1 MFKTG
6 GYFYISKCFGLI
18 TILVF
23 LWMEAFSQ
31 APLGINYQ
39 GVARNPDGSPQVNQA
54 ISLRVSILAEG
65 LNGLSEYVETHA
77 VTTNQFGLF
86 TIVIG
91 QGEHTGSLQDVDWQT
106 GNKWLQIEMD
116 MRGGSNFEMVG
127 TQQIFS
133 VPYAMYASQ
142 SGTGMTAGDG
152 IDVTGGV
159 ISNTKPDK
167 PVSLLGAGTVNV
179 SGTYPD
185 YVITGIEGQQTLSEV
200 LMQDNDAGN
209 MRIRNLA
216 EPVSNQDVATK
227 SYVDSRNVDDADAD
241 PTNEIQNAAQV
252 AVTPTGNLTSTQVQ
266 LALEELQADIDADLD
281 ADPANEIQV
290 LTKTGNQVDL
300 SNGGGSFI
308 DEVDDADADA
318 TNELVQSVTLMGTN
332 LEITDAGGTQV
343 VDLSSL
349 QDGTGTDSQTLSST
363 FLTADTR
370 DLVISGGN
378 NITLDVSDNDNSS
391 SNELQTISK
400 VGSTVTLS
408 NSGGSFTD
416 AVDDADANPT
426 NEIQDLSLTGNT
438 LSLTNDASTVDLSG
452 YLDNT
457 DNQNLSSTTAG
468 TNRTINISGGTGT
481 TISVADNDNSTSN
494 ELITGA
500 TYEPNNTLR
509 ITDAGGDTDIALG
522 TLNADMNANT
532 NRIINVADPI
542 DPGDA
547 VNLSFLETKD
557 ATDYAFKSIINDTG
571 TGSALTFD
579 LSVFDFDEGGLI
591 SVIQI
596 SIPESGIY
604 LFNVKGS
611 STSNAPIV
619 INVNNFTDYTVGLIN
634 VNTYSD
640 TILLKLNAG
649 DIVEL
654 RANSTTNGENFTLE
668 FFGYKI

>member
-266 LALEELQADIDADLD
+266 LALEELQADIDTDLD

-308 DEVDDADADA
+308 DEVDDADADPA
-318 TNELVQSVTLMGTN
+318 NEIQNAS
-332 LEITDAGGTQV
+332 QV
-343 VDLSSL
+343 VVTP
-349 QDGTGTDSQTLSST
+349 TGN
-363 FLTADTR
+363 LTSAQVQ
-370 DLVISGGN
+370 LA
-378 NITLDVSDNDNSS
+378 LE
-391 SNELQTISK
+391 ELQADI
-400 VGSTVTLS
+400 
-408 NSGGSFTD
+408 D
-416 AVDDADANPT
+416 ADLDANPA
-426 NEIQDLSLTGNT
+426 NEIQDLG
-438 LSLTNDASTVDLSG
+438 STISG
-452 YLDNT
+452 T
-457 DNQNLSSTTAG
+457 Q
-468 TNRTINISGGTGT
+468 RTITISGGTGT
-481 TISVADNDNSTSN
+481 TISVADNDNNASN

-500 TYEPNNTLR
+500 TYQPNNTLR

-532 NRIINVADPI
+532 NRIINVADPV
-542 DPGDA
+542 DPGDV
-547 VNLSFLETKD
+547 VNLSFLEAKD

-571 TGSALTFD
+571 TGSTLTFD
-579 LSVFDFDEGGLI
+579 LSVFDFDQGGLI
-591 SVIQI
+591 SSNIITLTEDGVYIFI
-596 SIPESGIY
+596 
-604 LFNVKGS
+604 VKGS
-611 STSNAPIV
+611 SSFSGSTANLFIS
-619 INVNNFTDYTVGLIN
+619 INGVDIPVYQPNNFTFRDTFLFNLSAGETIQLKAT
-634 VNTYSD
+634 NTLSSD
-640 TILLKLNAG
+640 IF
-649 DIVEL
+649 
-654 RANSTTNGENFTLE
+654 SLE
-668 FFGYKI
+668 FFGYKL